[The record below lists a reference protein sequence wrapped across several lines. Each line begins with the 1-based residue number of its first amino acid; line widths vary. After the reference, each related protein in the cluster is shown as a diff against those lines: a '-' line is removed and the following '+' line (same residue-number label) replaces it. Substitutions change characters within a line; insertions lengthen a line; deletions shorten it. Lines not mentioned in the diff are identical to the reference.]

1 MDIIKFDVY
10 RGPNIGIYTKVN
22 DEFVFVPNGFA
33 SSKSEKL
40 AEYLQTDYIVTSVA
54 DTRLLGI
61 LMVVNNHGILMP
73 NTCSEEELVKIK
85 KKTDLNVDILD
96 VKFNALGNMMSVND
110 KGGIVSPSLPKESLQ
125 KIEDVL
131 DIEVLQKKIAGF
143 HQVGAVMATSQ
154 SGGIVHPETDD
165 EDVKIIS
172 DILGVKVEPST
183 INGGLPYLSSGILVN
198 NKSMVVGSLTNGPEI
213 MMLTR
218 AFTN

>member
-73 NTCSEEELVKIK
+73 NTCSEEELRRIK

-154 SGGIVHPETDD
+154 SGGIVHPETDE
-165 EDVKIIS
+165 EDIKIIS
-172 DILGVKVEPST
+172 NILGVKVEPAT

-198 NKSMVVGSLTNGPEI
+198 NKSMVVGTLTNGPEI